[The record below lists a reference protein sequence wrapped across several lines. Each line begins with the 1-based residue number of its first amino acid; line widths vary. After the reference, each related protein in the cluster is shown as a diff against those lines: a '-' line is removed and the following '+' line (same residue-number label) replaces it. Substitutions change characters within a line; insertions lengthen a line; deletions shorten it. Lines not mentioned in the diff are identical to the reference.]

1 MKHADNKQRTLLIRW
16 SSFSLSPSSWL
27 ISSASILRIWGFLPS
42 HKFIFWLF
50 QLSTYISLPTLLL
63 LPFPVPLYLCLV
75 LRFIPP
81 LRFFG
86 YFLVKYFVP

>member
-1 MKHADNKQRTLLIRW
+1 MKHADNKQQTLLIRW

-42 HKFIFWLF
+42 
-50 QLSTYISLPTLLL
+50 QPM
-63 LPFPVPLYLCLV
+63 YLCLV
-75 LRFIPP
+75 LSCIPP
-81 LRFFG
+81 LSFFG